1 MAITIKKSDNLLNS
15 EWNEEAEFINMKMAD
30 ADTEQ
35 SDDDA
40 LVKGLFTV
48 KTSKRFGEKVVGS
61 SAFSSFKTVA
71 EGGSFETDT
80 MQDVNEKLI
89 KHISFGKEYSITP
102 EMKEDNLHDITGRA
116 AKNLVRAFK
125 RTRPEF
131 ATAALTASIASDAK
145 VFSYGGTASIDC
157 STPDGL
163 SLFNAA
169 HTGMTG
175 VATQSNVFTN
185 AFGDDDVMLDR
196 LANIGFNFVNASG
209 QHMGYVFD
217 TLIVPGNCHRLIRLA
232 KKIINSDQQVGNDF
246 NDANINKGMWKLIV
260 DPYWQAAASTEPYI
274 IMSSKANKDIEG
286 SLFYDRLG
294 LSVEEDL
301 DIHTH
306 GMIFSGR
313 GRLGVGFSDWRHII
327 LGGSTQTGA
336 TTLK

>member
-40 LVKGLFTV
+40 LVKAVFNV
-48 KTSKRFGEKVVGS
+48 RTSNRFGEKAVGS
-61 SAFSSFKTVA
+61 SGYQSMKTVA
-71 EGGSFETDT
+71 EGGTFATDT
-80 MQDVNEKLI
+80 MQNVNEKLI

-102 EMKEDNLHDITGRA
+102 EMKEDNLHNITGRA
-116 AKNLVRAFK
+116 AKNMVRAYK

-131 ATAALTASIASDAK
+131 ATAALVATVASDAK
-145 VFSYGGTASIDC
+145 TFNYGGTTGIDC
-157 STPDGL
+157 TAPDNL
-163 SLFNAA
+163 SLFNPA
-169 HTGMTG
+169 HTGLTG

-185 AFGDDDVMLDR
+185 AFGNDDEMLDR

-232 KKIINSDQQVGNDF
+232 KKIINSDQQVGSNF

-260 DPYWQAAASTEPYI
+260 NPYWQAAASTEPYI

-286 SLFYDRLG
+286 SMFYDRLV
-294 LSVEEDL
+294 LDVKEDL

-313 GRLGVGFSDWRHII
+313 ARMGVGFTDWRHII

-336 TTLK
+336 TTLR